1 MASHSMNH
9 LLSAAWGLG
18 RGPWSPGMGFWA
30 VDSVWRSLSLEG
42 PSVAGRGGLR
52 GPWVEGEKSG
62 DRVGRQY
69 GGWRACT
76 QEEERKRKSAFM
88 GPWQWAVGRRWDGAR
103 GSGGCG
109 MGWEGRGPEEG
120 RWLCRSPCPHSLPRC
135 STRLSLLCS
144 PAPTSREAADRQAS
158 RPWTVRI
165 SPVRKG
171 TLCDSLDPSQQRASR
186 PGPLSGAEPSVPSLP
201 QQLLAFTG

>member
-18 RGPWSPGMGFWA
+18 RSPWSPGMGFWA

-62 DRVGRQY
+62 DRSQEAVWRMEGVHSGGRKKAKKCFHGPLAVGCGEALGWSQRQWGMGDGVGR
-69 GGWRACT
+69 
-76 QEEERKRKSAFM
+76 EK
-88 GPWQWAVGRRWDGAR
+88 GRRR
-103 GSGGCG
+103 
-109 MGWEGRGPEEG
+109 G
-120 RWLCRSPCPHSLPRC
+120 RWLCQSPCPHSLPRC

-144 PAPTSREAADRQAS
+144 PAPTSREVADRQAS

-165 SPVRKG
+165 SPVRKW
-171 TLCDSLDPSQQRASR
+171 TPCDSSQPRASR
-186 PGPLSGAEPSVPSLP
+186 PGLLSGAEPSVPSLP